1 MAIIL
6 KKLKMEF
13 EKFEIEELVLCKPKL
28 IFDNRGFF
36 SEIFRKDLLEKITRK
51 KLNFCQSNTS
61 ESTYGTIRGLHFQ
74 ISPSSQS
81 KLVSV
86 SKGEILDVALD
97 IRKNS
102 NTYGKFCSVVL
113 NDSNNFQ
120 LYIPPG
126 FAHGFSVLSKEARVH
141 YHVDNYFDKK
151 NEFGINPL
159 DKDLAIDWKINN
171 EKYNTSNKDFNLPD
185 FKNINIF
192 KF

>member
-1 MAIIL
+1 
-6 KKLKMEF
+6 MEF
-13 EKFEIEELVLCKPKL
+13 EKCEIEGLVLCKPKL

-36 SEIFRKDLLEKITRK
+36 SEIFRKDLLERYTGK

-74 ISPSSQS
+74 TYPSSQS

-97 IRKNS
+97 IRADS
-102 NTYGKFCSVVL
+102 STYGKFYSTVI
-113 NDSNNFQ
+113 NDKNNFQ
-120 LYIPPG
+120 LYIPKG
-126 FAHGFSVLSKEARVH
+126 FAHGFSVLSKEARVN
-141 YHVDNYFDKK
+141 YQVDNFYDNK

-159 DKDLAIDWKINN
+159 DNNLGIDWKIN
-171 EKYNTSNKDFNLPD
+171 KDNYHVSSKDLDNPE
-185 FKNINIF
+185 FKNINVF